1 MTNTATSDAEA
12 TLVQIRELEC
22 ACCDIVR
29 VAVPDREA
37 AEALGAIV
45 AGASVPLVAD
55 IHFDHR
61 LALLAMEQGVAGI
74 RINPGTMAG
83 PDRIGEVAREAAAH
97 GVAVRVGVNAG
108 SLERRLVERGVRAEA
123 EALATSALDGVAE
136 LESHG
141 VDRIKVSVKASDVP
155 RTIEAYRSVAART
168 AWPLHVGVTEA
179 GTLWSGT
186 IKSSV
191 GIGALL
197 AMGVGDTIRVSLTA
211 PPVEEVRVGRKILAA
226 LDLGAAGPEVIS
238 CPTCSRAEIDVVGLA
253 TSVEKAL
260 EGRRERLRVAVMGC
274 AVNGPGEAREA
285 DVGIAGGSN
294 GGLLFARG
302 EMVRRVPA
310 DEMLGA
316 LLEEVEKM
324 TQDSMGREGN

>member
-1 MTNTATSDAEA
+1 
-12 TLVQIRELEC
+12 
-22 ACCDIVR
+22 
-29 VAVPDREA
+29 
-37 AEALGAIV
+37 
-45 AGASVPLVAD
+45 
-55 IHFDHR
+55 
-61 LALLAMEQGVAGI
+61 
-74 RINPGTMAG
+74 
-83 PDRIGEVAREAAAH
+83 
-97 GVAVRVGVNAG
+97 
-108 SLERRLVERGVRAEA
+108 
-123 EALATSALDGVAE
+123 
-136 LESHG
+136 
-141 VDRIKVSVKASDVP
+141 
-155 RTIEAYRSVAART
+155 
-168 AWPLHVGVTEA
+168 
-179 GTLWSGT
+179 
-186 IKSSV
+186 
-191 GIGALL
+191 
-197 AMGVGDTIRVSLTA
+197 MGVGDTIRVSLTA

-238 CPTCSRAEIDVVGLA
+238 CPTCSMAEIDVVGLA